1 MIRESFLEEEE
12 PGQELEGCGGLGR
25 TFWAGTG
32 GMEKA
37 LLISCSGEEGGGK
50 ERQRRPAQQV
60 L

>member
-12 PGQELEGCGGLGR
+12 PGQELEGCGGWEERSG
-25 TFWAGTG
+25 AGTG

-37 LLISCSGEEGGGK
+37 LLISCSGEEGGGN